1 MDTLILTGRL
11 LQRAQLCT
19 SLVTLPEPGIFN
31 FLVQASNHLAA
42 RPMIIHA
49 WINKGVYNEK
59 DIKVMMS

>member
-19 SLVTLPEPGIFN
+19 SLVTLLEPGIFN
-31 FLVQASNHLAA
+31 FLVQASNHLAT
-42 RPMIIHA
+42 RPTIIHA